1 LDVVKNA
8 WEALSALNIWHHKLT
23 NTTRALCLWS
33 NSVFGEANLQFH
45 MAQEIILRLDMA
57 QYVRDLSEDEQEL
70 RKALKLRVLGLAAV
84 ERSRAKT
91 MLQNYLAERRGSL
104 YQIFHLKENVRRRKN
119 YSASL
124 TNNSGGLIW
133 SHEEKNLK

>member
-1 LDVVKNA
+1 
-8 WEALSALNIWHHKLT
+8 
-23 NTTRALCLWS
+23 
-33 NSVFGEANLQFH
+33 